1 MSERTLH
8 SVLSAAVAV
17 VALAATSPA
26 LGCTCL
32 PLRVEVR
39 YLHAEIIVQGFV
51 VEAEAPEPSEED
63 IAGRRDYVFSSGDML
78 RYKVIVTKTWKGT
91 VPDTVF
97 VYSERGESECGY
109 RFELGAEYLIYC
121 RLYPGPGENPP
132 QGERDWAGAPKF
144 PVITTGLCSGTERL
158 ADTAE
163 DLEYLEKQQAAAKT
177 RDE

>member
-1 MSERTLH
+1 MNERTLH

-17 VALAATSPA
+17 VALAATNPA

-32 PLRVEVR
+32 PLCVEER
-39 YLHAEIIVQGFV
+39 YSHAEIIVQGIV
-51 VEAEAPEPSEED
+51 VEVEAPEPSEEGV
-63 IAGRRDYVFSSGDML
+63 AGQKNLLVSSGDML

-91 VPDTVF
+91 VPDTAF

-121 RLYPGPGENPP
+121 RPYPGPGENPP

-144 PVITTGLCSGTERL
+144 PVMTTGLCSGTERL

-163 DLEYLEKQQAAAKT
+163 DLEYLEKQQAGVKT
-177 RDE
+177 PDD